1 VGGIEKVYEIGRVF
15 RNEGISPKHN
25 PEFTMLEL
33 YQSYGDY
40 QSMMDLTEG
49 LILAC
54 IKNLGEGTV
63 RPFGTHEVDYKAPWR
78 RATYSELFK
87 EHVGVAMEDAD
98 AVTQKATALGL
109 HTKGKHKDVIIQ
121 ELFEMKVEHNLMGPI
136 FVYDYPASLCPLT
149 KRKTGNPEIAERFE
163 LYVCGMELA
172 NAYTELND
180 PVTQEETFRQQ
191 LGGLKE
197 EDSMSKMDDD
207 FVQALKYGMP
217 PAGGLGIGIDR
228 LVMLLTNTPTIR
240 DVILFPLLRPEH
252 REEAVA
258 SKEE

>member
-1 VGGIEKVYEIGRVF
+1 VYEIGRVF

-63 RPFGTHEVDYKAPWR
+63 RPFGAHEIDYKAPWR

-98 AVTQKATALGL
+98 CCHPKGDCVGL
-109 HTKGKHKDVIIQ
+109 
-121 ELFEMKVEHNLMGPI
+121 EHQGQ
-136 FVYDYPASLCPLT
+136 T
-149 KRKTGNPEIAERFE
+149 
-163 LYVCGMELA
+163 
-172 NAYTELND
+172 
-180 PVTQEETFRQQ
+180 
-191 LGGLKE
+191 
-197 EDSMSKMDDD
+197 
-207 FVQALKYGMP
+207 
-217 PAGGLGIGIDR
+217 
-228 LVMLLTNTPTIR
+228 
-240 DVILFPLLRPEH
+240 
-252 REEAVA
+252 
-258 SKEE
+258 